1 MIAGFLISR
10 QSFEV
15 PCTVEVEH
23 SFDSLHAYAD
33 LDGDIEIFPGD
44 EVIIHDAPTDVPY
57 GETRTVRSTATIL
70 RASSVERAWTKLTG
84 RLEFMELL
92 EFSFSS
98 GTKL

>member
-1 MIAGFLISR
+1 MIAGFLASR
-10 QSFEV
+10 ETFTV

-57 GETRTVRSTATIL
+57 GETLTVRSTATVI
-70 RASSVERAWTKLTG
+70 RASAVERAWTKITG

>member
-44 EVIIHDAPTDVPY
+44 EVIIHEAPVDVPF
-57 GETRTVRSTATIL
+57 GETRTVRSTATVI
-70 RASSVERAWTKLTG
+70 RASTMERAWTKLTG

>member
-1 MIAGFLISR
+1 MIAGFMINR
-10 QSFEV
+10 HSFDV

-33 LDGDIEIFPGD
+33 LDGDIEIYPGD

-57 GETRTVRSTATIL
+57 GETRTVRSTATVI

-92 EFSFSS
+92 ELSFSS
-98 GTKL
+98 VTKL